1 MARRDTQLAEAITRL
16 SSAMVESFGAMNG
29 RLDTMNHRLDTV
41 IDALADLRV
50 DLNRHLVTGHGEEE
64 S

>member
-1 MARRDTQLAEAITRL
+1 
-16 SSAMVESFGAMNG
+16 MNG